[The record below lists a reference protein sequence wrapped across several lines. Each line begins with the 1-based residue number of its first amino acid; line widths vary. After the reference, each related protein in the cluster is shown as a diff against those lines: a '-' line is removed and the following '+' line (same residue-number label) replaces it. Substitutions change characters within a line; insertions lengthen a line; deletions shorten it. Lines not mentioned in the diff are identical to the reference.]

1 MNTLD
6 NHALDLLFHEARSQ
20 NGWRDE
26 PVTDEQLRR
35 LYEIMQWGPT
45 SMNCQPLRIQF
56 LRSPEA
62 KERLRPA
69 LMPNNVAKTMS
80 APVVAILG
88 YDTKFYENLPRTF
101 PHNQKAKSLF
111 EDKPDFAE
119 TTAFRNSS
127 IQGGYFIIAARAVGL
142 DAGPM
147 SGFVNPK
154 VDAEFWPDGRVKSNF
169 LCGLGQGDPEKVF
182 NRSPRLAFDEVCTLA

>member
-26 PVTDEQLRR
+26 PVTEEQLRR

-56 LRSPEA
+56 LRSDEA

-147 SGFVNPK
+147 SGFANPK

-182 NRSPRLAFDEVCTLA
+182 NRSPRLAFDEVCTLV

>member
-6 NHALDLLFHEARSQ
+6 NHALDLLFHDARSQ

-26 PVTDEQLRR
+26 PVADEQLRR

-45 SMNCQPLRIQF
+45 SMNCQPLRILF

-62 KERLRPA
+62 KERLQPA

-147 SGFVNPK
+147 SGFANPK

-182 NRSPRLAFDEVCTLA
+182 NRSPRLAFDEVCTLV

>member
-101 PHNQKAKSLF
+101 PHNQKAKSLY

-127 IQGGYFIIAARAVGL
+127 IQGGYYIIASRAVGL

-147 SGFVNPK
+147 SGFANPK

-182 NRSPRLAFDEVCTLA
+182 NRSPRLAFDEVCTLV

>member
-26 PVTDEQLRR
+26 PVTEEQLRR

-147 SGFVNPK
+147 SGFANPK

-182 NRSPRLAFDEVCTLA
+182 NRSPRLAFDEVCTLV

>member
-6 NHALDLLFHEARSQ
+6 NHALDLLFHDARSQ

-26 PVTDEQLRR
+26 PVTEEQLRQ

-45 SMNCQPLRIQF
+45 SMNCQPLRILF

-62 KERLRPA
+62 KERLQPA

-147 SGFVNPK
+147 SGFANPK

-182 NRSPRLAFDEVCTLA
+182 NRSPRLAFDEVCTLV

>member
-6 NHALDLLFHEARSQ
+6 NHALDLLFHDARSQ

-147 SGFVNPK
+147 SGFANPK

-182 NRSPRLAFDEVCTLA
+182 NRSPRLAFDEVCTLV

>member
-6 NHALDLLFHEARSQ
+6 NHALDLLFHDARSQ

-26 PVTDEQLRR
+26 AVTEEQLRR

-62 KERLRPA
+62 KERLQPA

-147 SGFVNPK
+147 SGFANPK

-182 NRSPRLAFDEVCTLA
+182 NRSPRLAFDEVCTLV

>member
-1 MNTLD
+1 MKMLD

-45 SMNCQPLRIQF
+45 SMNCQPLRILF

-62 KERLRPA
+62 KERLQPA

-147 SGFVNPK
+147 SGFANPK

-182 NRSPRLAFDEVCTLA
+182 NRSPRLAFDEVCTLV

>member
-6 NHALDLLFHEARSQ
+6 NHALDLLFHDARSQ

-35 LYEIMQWGPT
+35 LYEIIQWGPT
-45 SMNCQPLRIQF
+45 SMNCQPLRVLF

-62 KERLRPA
+62 KERLQPA

-147 SGFVNPK
+147 SGFANPK

-182 NRSPRLAFDEVCTLA
+182 NRSPRLAFDEVCTLV

>member
-6 NHALDLLFHEARSQ
+6 NHALDLLFHDARSQ

-62 KERLRPA
+62 KERLQPA

-147 SGFVNPK
+147 SGFANPK

-182 NRSPRLAFDEVCTLA
+182 NRSPRLAFDEVCTLV

>member
-26 PVTDEQLRR
+26 SVTEEQLRR

-45 SMNCQPLRIQF
+45 SMNCQPLRILF

-62 KERLRPA
+62 KERLQPA

-147 SGFVNPK
+147 SGFANPK

-182 NRSPRLAFDEVCTLA
+182 NRSPRLAFDEVCTLV

>member
-6 NHALDLLFHEARSQ
+6 SHALDLLFHEARSQ

-26 PVTDEQLRR
+26 PVTEEQLRR

-45 SMNCQPLRIQF
+45 SMNCQPLRILF

-62 KERLRPA
+62 KERLQPA

-111 EDKPDFAE
+111 EDKPDFAD

-147 SGFVNPK
+147 SGFANPK

-182 NRSPRLAFDEVCTLA
+182 NRSPRLAFDEVCTLV

>member
-45 SMNCQPLRIQF
+45 SMNCQPLRILF

-62 KERLRPA
+62 KERLQPA

-147 SGFVNPK
+147 SGFANPK

-182 NRSPRLAFDEVCTLA
+182 NRSPRLAFDEVCTLV

>member
-6 NHALDLLFHEARSQ
+6 NHALDLLFHDARSQ

-45 SMNCQPLRIQF
+45 SMNCQPLRILF

-62 KERLRPA
+62 KERLQPA

-147 SGFVNPK
+147 SGFANPK

-182 NRSPRLAFDEVCTLA
+182 NRSPRLAFDEVCTLV